1 MCIKINWITQNYN
14 EWCCHNCIRGLCDIN
29 TANTKNRSVSQTLIW
44 SDTIICIRQSSWQQ
58 KVLLN
63 DWKSQSYLTKVEILE
78 RRGEKSDFG
87 SRRHLRWLSVCKG
100 KDAKSK
106 FERHQLQCRE
116 WKCGCTYSWSSN
128 HPSPASILCREQARP
143 FCIRPL
149 ERVDNFFLKK
159 VSILCRD
166 QGRPLCIRPKHK
178 IHKSINNKK

>member
-14 EWCCHNCIRGLCDIN
+14 EWCCHNCIKGFSYIN
-29 TANTKNRSVSQTLIW
+29 TTNTKNRSVSQTLIW
-44 SDTIICIRQSSWQQ
+44 SDTKCIRQSSWPQ

-149 ERVDNFFLKK
+149 ERVDNFF
-159 VSILCRD
+159 
-166 QGRPLCIRPKHK
+166 
-178 IHKSINNKK
+178 

>member
-29 TANTKNRSVSQTLIW
+29 TANTKNHSVSQTLFDLI
-44 SDTIICIRQSSWQQ
+44 QYVPQ

-78 RRGEKSDFG
+78 RRGEKSDFR
-87 SRRHLRWLSVCKG
+87 SRRHLRWPSVCKG
-100 KDAKSK
+100 NDAKSK
-106 FERHQLQCRE
+106 LERHQCRE

-128 HPSPASILCREQARP
+128 HPRPASILCREQARP

-149 ERVDNFFLKK
+149 ERVDNFF
-159 VSILCRD
+159 
-166 QGRPLCIRPKHK
+166 
-178 IHKSINNKK
+178 

>member
-44 SDTIICIRQSSWQQ
+44 SDTIICIRQSSWPQ

-106 FERHQLQCRE
+106 FEKHQCNVENGSVAALILGALTTLVQ
-116 WKCGCTYSWSSN
+116 
-128 HPSPASILCREQARP
+128 HPSFVGNKQDHSASAL
-143 FCIRPL
+143 
-149 ERVDNFFLKK
+149 
-159 VSILCRD
+159 
-166 QGRPLCIRPKHK
+166 
-178 IHKSINNKK
+178 